1 MTRIVSSEQTQGD
14 LDRIFDFLIEFAPD
28 TTERRIS
35 EIVDAVDIL
44 QTSPKI
50 GRPIAFGLRELVI
63 STGSGYLA
71 LYRFDPLEDVA
82 YVLAIK
88 SQRELDYKWKRQ

>member
-1 MTRIVSSEQTQGD
+1 MTRIVLSEQTKSD

-28 TTERRIS
+28 TTEKRIND
-35 EIVDAVDIL
+35 IVVAIDIL

-50 GRPIAFGLRELVI
+50 GRPTAFGLRELVI

-71 LYRFDPLEDVA
+71 LYRFDPIEDIA

-88 SQRELDYKWKRQ
+88 SQRELDYKWKSQ

>member
-1 MTRIVSSEQTQGD
+1 MTRIVLSEQTKGD

-28 TTERRIS
+28 TTEKRIK
-35 EIVDAVDIL
+35 EIVAAVDIL

-50 GRPIAFGLRELVI
+50 GRPIALGLRELVI
-63 STGSGYLA
+63 STGSGYLS
-71 LYRFDPLEDVA
+71 LYRFDPIEDVA

-88 SQRELDYKWKRQ
+88 SQRELDYKWKSQ

>member
-1 MTRIVSSEQTQGD
+1 MTRIVLSEQTQSD
-14 LDRIFDFLIEFAPD
+14 LDRIFDFLIQFAPD
-28 TTERRIS
+28 TTERRIV
-35 EIVDAVDIL
+35 EIVAAVDIL

-71 LYRFDPLEDVA
+71 LYRFDPLKDVA

-88 SQRELDYKWKRQ
+88 SQRENNYKWKSQ

>member
-1 MTRIVSSEQTQGD
+1 MTRIVLAEQTQSD
-14 LDRIFDFLIEFAPD
+14 LVRIFDFLIEFAPD
-28 TTERRIS
+28 TTEKRVN
-35 EIVDAVDIL
+35 EIVAAIDIL

-63 STGSGYLA
+63 STGSGFLA
-71 LYRFDPLEDVA
+71 LYRFDPIEDTA

-88 SQRELDYKWKRQ
+88 SQRELDYKWKSQ

>member
-1 MTRIVSSEQTQGD
+1 MTRIVLSEHTQSD

-28 TTERRIS
+28 TTEKRII
-35 EIVDAVDIL
+35 EIVAAVDIL

-82 YVLAIK
+82 CILAIK
-88 SQRELDYKWKRQ
+88 SQRENNYKWKSQ

>member
-1 MTRIVSSEQTQGD
+1 MTRIVLSEQTQGD
-14 LDRIFDFLIEFAPD
+14 LDRIFDFLSEFAPD
-28 TTERRIS
+28 TTVRRIS

-44 QTSPKI
+44 QTSPRI

-71 LYRFDPLEDVA
+71 LYRFDPVEDIA

-88 SQRELDYKWKRQ
+88 SQRELDYKWKSQ

>member
-1 MTRIVSSEQTQGD
+1 MTRIVLAAQTHSD
-14 LDRIFDFLIEFAPD
+14 LDRIIDFLIKYAPD
-28 TTERRIS
+28 TTEQRIH
-35 EIVDAVDIL
+35 EIMAAIDIL

-71 LYRFDPLEDVA
+71 LYRFDPLEDAA

-88 SQRELDYKWKRQ
+88 SQRELDYKWTTQ

>member
-1 MTRIVSSEQTQGD
+1 MTRIVLSEQTQSD

-28 TTERRIS
+28 TTDKRII
-35 EIVDAVDIL
+35 EIVAAVDIL

-88 SQRELDYKWKRQ
+88 SQRENNYKWKSQ

>member
-1 MTRIVSSEQTQGD
+1 MTRIVLSAQVESD
-14 LDRIFDFLIEFAPD
+14 LDRIFDFLFEYAPD
-28 TTERRIS
+28 TTERRVL
-35 EIVDAVDIL
+35 EIVAAVDIL

-50 GRPIAFGLRELVI
+50 GRPMAFGLRELVI

-71 LYRFDPLEDVA
+71 LYRFDPIEDIA

-88 SQRELDYKWKRQ
+88 SQRELDYKWTTP